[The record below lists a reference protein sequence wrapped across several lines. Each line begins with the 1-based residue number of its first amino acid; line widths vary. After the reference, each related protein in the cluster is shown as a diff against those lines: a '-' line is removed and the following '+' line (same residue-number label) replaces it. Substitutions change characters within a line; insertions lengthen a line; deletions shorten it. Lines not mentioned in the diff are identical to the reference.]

1 MSMSSITTPAARAT
15 TLSRLADYVELTK
28 PRIAALV
35 LVCVAA
41 GAFVSSWGQFEPL
54 VLIHAL
60 VGTSLIAAS
69 ASGFNH
75 WLERHS
81 DARMTRTA
89 SRPLPAGRL
98 SVGEV
103 ITFSIVCG
111 IAGFAYLLL
120 LVNGLAALVGAAT
133 WITYVLLY
141 TPLKSR
147 TPFNTHVGAVS
158 GALPVLIG
166 AAAAGG
172 RLEPALALFGIL
184 LFWQFPHFMAIA
196 WIYREEYARAGL
208 KMSPVVDPTG
218 RSAGLTAVLNAL
230 VLLPLSYFAV
240 AHYPPWE
247 AGVFLIAALA
257 LGAGQLACALLF
269 CWRRDV
275 ASARRLLRASLVY
288 LPAILLLLIAL
299 PLL

>member
-1 MSMSSITTPAARAT
+1 MSMSSITTVAPRST
-15 TLSRLADYVELTK
+15 FLSRAADYVELTK

-41 GAFVSSWGQFEPL
+41 GAFVSSWGQFEPI
-54 VLIHAL
+54 VLLHAL
-60 VGTSLIAAS
+60 VGTTLIAAS

-75 WLERHS
+75 FIERNS

-98 SVGEV
+98 SVTEV
-103 ITFSIVCG
+103 ITFSVVCG
-111 IAGFAYLLL
+111 IAGGAYLLL
-120 LVNGLAALVGAAT
+120 LVNWLAAAVGAAT

-166 AAAAGG
+166 AAAVSG
-172 RLEPALALFGIL
+172 RMEPALALFGIL

-208 KMSPVVDPTG
+208 QMSPVVDPSG

-247 AGVFLIAALA
+247 AGVFLIAALV
-257 LGAGQLACALLF
+257 LGAGQLACALAF

-275 ASARRLLRASLVY
+275 TSARRLLHASLIY

>member
-1 MSMSSITTPAARAT
+1 MSMSSITTTAART
-15 TLSRLADYVELTK
+15 TTITRIADYFELTK

-60 VGTSLIAAS
+60 VGTALIAAS

-75 WLERHS
+75 WIERHS

-98 SVGEV
+98 RVGEV
-103 ITFSIVCG
+103 IAFSVVCG

-120 LVNGLAALVGAAT
+120 LVNWLAALVGLAT

-166 AAAAGG
+166 AAAVSG

-208 KMSPVVDPTG
+208 KMSPVVDPSG
-218 RSAGLTAVLNAL
+218 RSAGLSAVLNAL

-247 AGVFLIAALA
+247 AGVFLISALV
-257 LGAGQLACALLF
+257 LGAGQLACALAF

-275 ASARRLLRASLVY
+275 ASARRLLRASLIY

>member
-1 MSMSSITTPAARAT
+1 MSMSSITTAPRPT

-41 GAFVSSWGQFEPL
+41 GAFVSSWGQFDPL
-54 VLIHAL
+54 VLVHAL
-60 VGTSLIAAS
+60 AGTLLVAAS
-69 ASGFNH
+69 ASGLNH
-75 WLERHS
+75 YLERES
-81 DARMTRTA
+81 DARMARTA
-89 SRPLPAGRL
+89 SRPLPARRL
-98 SVGEV
+98 SGGEV
-103 ITFSIVCG
+103 IVFSVICG
-111 IAGFAYLLL
+111 VVGFAYLFA
-120 LVNGLAALVGAAT
+120 LVNTLAALVGAAT
-133 WITYVLLY
+133 WITYVLFY

-147 TPFNTHVGAVS
+147 TPLNTHVGAVS

-166 AAAAGG
+166 AAAVSG
-172 RLEPALALFGIL
+172 RPAPALALFAIL

-196 WIYREEYARAGL
+196 WIYREDYARAGL
-208 KMSPVVDPTG
+208 KMSPVVDPSG

-230 VLLPLSYFAV
+230 ALLPLSYFAV
-240 AHYPPWE
+240 AHYPP
-247 AGVFLIAALA
+247 ADAAVFLVVALV
-257 LGAGQLACALLF
+257 LGAAQLACALAF

-288 LPAILLLLIAL
+288 LPVILLLLIAL

>member
-1 MSMSSITTPAARAT
+1 MSMSSITTTTART
-15 TLSRLADYVELTK
+15 TPFTRIADYLELTK

-54 VLIHAL
+54 ALIHAL
-60 VGTSLIAAS
+60 VGTALIAAS

-75 WLERHS
+75 WYERDS
-81 DARMTRTA
+81 DARMVRTA

-103 ITFSIVCG
+103 VAFSAVCG

-120 LVNGLAALVGAAT
+120 LVNVPAALLGAAT
-133 WITYVLLY
+133 WITYVLFY

-166 AAAAGG
+166 AAAVSG

-184 LFWQFPHFMAIA
+184 LFWQFPHFLAIA
-196 WIYREEYARAGL
+196 WIYRDDYARAGL
-208 KMSPVVDPTG
+208 KMSPVVDPSG

-247 AGVFLIAALA
+247 AGVFLVAALV
-257 LGAGQLACALLF
+257 LGAGQLACALAF

-275 ASARRLLRASLVY
+275 ASARRLLRASLIY

>member
-1 MSMSSITTPAARAT
+1 MSMSSITSVAARP
-15 TLSRLADYVELTK
+15 TLLARAADYVELTK

-41 GAFVSSWGQFEPL
+41 GAFVSSWGQFEPVVL
-54 VLIHAL
+54 VHAL
-60 VGTSLIAAS
+60 VGTLLVAAS

-81 DARMTRTA
+81 DARMSRTA

-98 SVGEV
+98 STVEV
-103 ITFSIVCG
+103 IAFSVVCG
-111 IAGFAYLLL
+111 VAGVAYLLWF
-120 LVNGLAALVGAAT
+120 VNPLAAMVGAAT

-147 TPFNTHVGAVS
+147 TSLNTHVGAVS

-166 AAAAGG
+166 AAAVSG
-172 RLEPALALFGIL
+172 RWAPALALFGIL
-184 LFWQFPHFMAIA
+184 LVWQFPHFMAIA

-208 KMSPVVDPTG
+208 QMSPVVDPSG

-230 VLLPLSYFAV
+230 LLLPLSYLA
-240 AHYPPWE
+240 ALHYPPWE
-247 AGVFLIAALA
+247 AGLFLIAALV
-257 LGAGQLACALLF
+257 LGAGQLACALAF
-269 CWRRDV
+269 CWRRDLV
-275 ASARRLLRASLVY
+275 SARRLLRASLVY

>member
-1 MSMSSITTPAARAT
+1 MSMSSLTTPAPRT
-15 TLSRLADYVELTK
+15 TVIARLADYVELTK

-54 VLIHAL
+54 LLVHAL
-60 VGTSLIAAS
+60 VGTLLVAAS

-89 SRPLPAGRL
+89 TRPLPAGRL
-98 SVGEV
+98 SSVEV
-103 ITFSIVCG
+103 ITFSVVTG
-111 IAGFAYLLL
+111 IAGVAYLLL
-120 LVNGLAALVGAAT
+120 FTNTLSTLAGVAT

-166 AAAAGG
+166 AAAVSG

-208 KMSPVVDPTG
+208 KMSPVVDPSG

-247 AGVFLIAALA
+247 AGVFLVAALV
-257 LGAGQLACALLF
+257 LGAGQLACALAF

-275 ASARRLLRASLVY
+275 VSARRLLRASLIY